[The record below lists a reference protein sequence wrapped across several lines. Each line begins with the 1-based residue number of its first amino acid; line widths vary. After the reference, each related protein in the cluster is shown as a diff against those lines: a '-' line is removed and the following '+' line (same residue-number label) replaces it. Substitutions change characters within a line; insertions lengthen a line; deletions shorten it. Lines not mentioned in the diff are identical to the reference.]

1 MRSLMLTVWL
11 LGAAITGIGLY
22 GIAYE
27 VEQMEKELAALER
40 EIIEERE
47 TIHVLEA
54 EWTYLAR
61 PERIEEL
68 SGQLLP
74 QMQSLTAERIGS
86 YDDIPFRPLPDVLD
100 VLEAEKLAATSGAQV
115 MR

>member
-1 MRSLMLTVWL
+1 MKSMFMTIWL

-47 TIHVLEA
+47 TTHVLEA

-61 PERIEEL
+61 PERIEDL
-68 SGQLLP
+68 SGQFLP
-74 QMQSLTAERIGS
+74 RMQSLTAERIGG
-86 YDDIPFRPLPDVLD
+86 YDALPFRPLPDVLD
-100 VLEAEKLAATSGAQV
+100 VLQPEKLAATADLQV
-115 MR
+115 TQ

>member
-1 MRSLMLTVWL
+1 MKSIMMSIWL

-54 EWTYLAR
+54 EWAYLAR

-68 SGQLLP
+68 SGQYLP
-74 QMQSLTAERIGS
+74 RMQSLTAERIGA
-86 YDDIPFRPLPDVLD
+86 YEDVPYQPLPDVLD
-100 VLEAEKLAATSGAQV
+100 VLQLKKLATPASLQVAQ
-115 MR
+115 

>member
-1 MRSLMLTVWL
+1 MKSIIMSVWL

-40 EIIEERE
+40 EIIGERKS
-47 TIHVLEA
+47 IHVLEA
-54 EWTYLAR
+54 EWAYLAR

-68 SGQLLP
+68 SGQYLP
-74 QMQSLTAERIGS
+74 RMQSLTAERIGA
-86 YDDIPFRPLPDVLD
+86 YEDVPYQPLPDVLD
-100 VLEAEKLAATSGAQV
+100 VLRSENLAAPANLRVTQ
-115 MR
+115 

>member
-1 MRSLMLTVWL
+1 MKSIMMSIWL

-47 TIHVLEA
+47 TMHVLEA

-61 PERIEEL
+61 PERIEDL
-68 SGQLLP
+68 SRQFLP
-74 QMQSLTAERIGS
+74 RMQSLTAERIGG
-86 YDDIPFRPLPDVLD
+86 YDDVPFRPLPDVLD
-100 VLEAEKLAATSGAQV
+100 VLRPEKPAATAGPRVTQ
-115 MR
+115 